1 MITELIYALP
11 IELISLMAIVAIIID
26 SFSKSRTIIYMFSII
41 GLLIVGFSALCT
53 LYLPNTLYS
62 IVNYNERVIFNM
74 ITYGGS
80 AAFFDMLFCLAAILT
95 IFVAKPYLNKESSE
109 YKEFYSLIILSV
121 SGMMLIAHAKDLLI
135 LFIGIEI
142 MSVSFY
148 VLSGFF
154 RTSIRSVEAA
164 LKYFLLG
171 AFATGFLLYGI
182 AMIYGATH
190 TTNLEIIVD
199 KFNISNYNSLYL
211 TIGLGLLVIGLC
223 FKIAAFPFHQ
233 WAPDVYQG
241 APSVVTGFMST
252 AGKAAA
258 FAGFIIIGKNLIT
271 LYNGDHPHLISNI
284 LAVISA
290 GTMLIGNLTALIQKN
305 VKRML
310 AYSSVAHAGYMLMGI
325 VAGYGKG
332 WSGIAFYAVA
342 YLFMQLGAFTIVSI
356 LEKNKDEKLEIE
368 DYSGLNKSHPV
379 LAAMMAIFMFSLVG
393 LPPFAGFFGKY
404 YLFLTAIQ
412 TGYTWLTI
420 IAVVAS
426 IISVYFYIGLVLK
439 MYFSE
444 PPENPLI
451 ADKGTSRITLI
462 VCTAGLL
469 IFGILPSFLI
479 DWLNK
484 FF

>member
-1 MITELIYALP
+1 MMTELIYALP
-11 IELISLMAIVAIIID
+11 IELISLMAIVAILID
-26 SFSKSRTIIYMFSII
+26 SFSKSRTIIYIYSIT
-41 GLLIVGFSALCT
+41 GFLIVSLSALYT
-53 LYLPNTLYS
+53 MYLPNTLYS
-62 IVNYNERVIFNM
+62 IVNYNDRVITNM

-95 IFVAKPYLNKESSE
+95 IFVAKPYLNKENNE
-109 YKEFYSLIILSV
+109 YKEFYSLMILSV

-190 TTNLEIIVD
+190 TTNLEIIFD
-199 KFNISNYNSLYL
+199 NFNIQNYNSLYL
-211 TIGLGLLVIGLC
+211 TLGLGLLVIGIC

-258 FAGFIIIGKNLIT
+258 FAGFIIISKNLIT
-271 LYNGDHPHLISNI
+271 LYNGGHPHLISNI

-305 VKRML
+305 AKRML

-325 VAGYGKG
+325 VAGYSKG

-368 DYSGLNKSHPV
+368 DYSGLSKSHPV
-379 LAAMMAIFMFSLVG
+379 IAAMMAIFMFSLVG

-451 ADKGTSRITLI
+451 ADTGTSRITLY
-462 VCTAGLL
+462 VCTAGLF

-484 FF
+484 LF